1 MNPGLTATDI
11 IAAATECLSS
21 AGYLVIESD
30 KTTAWTRGPGRL
42 FEDPYSVVGVV
53 VFDTWA
59 DLSHGWGD
67 AQAGL
72 VEMMSAHLGRAEPKA
87 WDGYLALFTPAIL
100 PKEQTARAQSIR
112 YDTTRLRKLLA
123 TGNELTNLAA
133 VRDTLLPLLPMG
145 EHVASESQESALDR
159 LPRLLGKRGFEEDM
173 IRELI
178 QAFRDQR
185 SLMEAL
191 HGEGTP

>member
-1 MNPGLTATDI
+1 MSSGLTVTDI

-21 AGYLVIESD
+21 AGYSVVESD
-30 KTTAWTRGPGRL
+30 KAPAWTRRPARL

-59 DLSHGWGD
+59 DLSEGWGD

-72 VEMMSAHLGRAEPKA
+72 VESISAYVGRAEPKA

-100 PKEQTARAQSIR
+100 PREETARAQSIR

-123 TGNELTNLAA
+123 TGTDLTTIAA
-133 VRDTLLPLLPMG
+133 VRDTLLPLLPVR
-145 EHVASESQESALDR
+145 EHSTSGTQESALDA
-159 LPRLLGKRGFEEDM
+159 LPRLLGKRGFEEGTISDLV
-173 IRELI
+173 R
-178 QAFRDQR
+178 AFRDQR
-185 SLMEAL
+185 SLMDAL
-191 HGEGTP
+191 HGKGRP